1 MTETTTVE
9 PTEPLDASSII
20 KAIAKGDTVGA
31 GNSFEDIMAQ
41 KKQAAMDNL
50 KADFARDM
58 FNEPAEPFTAQD
70 NAALNATEQ
79 EPAVEEE

>member
-9 PTEPLDASSII
+9 PTEPMDASSII

-31 GNSFEDIMAQ
+31 GNSFEDIMQQ
-41 KKQAAMDNL
+41 KKQAAMDDRR
-50 KADFARDM
+50 ADFARNM
-58 FNEPAEPFTAQD
+58 FNAPDDVEVE
-70 NAALNATEQ
+70 TEQ

>member
-9 PTEPLDASSII
+9 PTEPMDASSII

-31 GNSFEDIMAQ
+31 GNSFEDIMQQ
-41 KKQAAMDNL
+41 KKREAMDDRR
-50 KADFARDM
+50 ADFARNM
-58 FNEPAEPFTAQD
+58 FNAPADVEVE
-70 NAALNATEQ
+70 TEQ

>member
-9 PTEPLDASSII
+9 PTEPMDASSII

-31 GNSFEDIMAQ
+31 GNSFEDIMQQ
-41 KKQAAMDNL
+41 KKQDALNAR
-50 KADFARDM
+50 KQDFATDM
-58 FNEPAEPFTAQD
+58 FNAPDVE
-70 NAALNATEQ
+70 TEQ

>member
-9 PTEPLDASSII
+9 PTEPVDASSII

-31 GNSFEDIMAQ
+31 GNSFEDIMQQ
-41 KKQAAMDNL
+41 KKQAALDDRR
-50 KADFARDM
+50 ADFAAGM
-58 FNEPAEPFTAQD
+58 FSAPDEIE
-70 NAALNATEQ
+70 TEQ